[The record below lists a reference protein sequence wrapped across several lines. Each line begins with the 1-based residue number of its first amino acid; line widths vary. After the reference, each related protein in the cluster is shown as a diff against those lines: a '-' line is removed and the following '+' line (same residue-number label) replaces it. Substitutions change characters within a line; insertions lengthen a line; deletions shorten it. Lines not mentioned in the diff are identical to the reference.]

1 MLPNYKSNMEVD
13 KNQILKRCY
22 DLLRTDPNVVN
33 TALRK
38 INPTANIKGSN
49 TAMAMAY
56 LQKYLS
62 TVDVETLKKFQN
74 SLT

>member
-1 MLPNYKSNMEVD
+1 MDMDGNKV
-13 KNQILKRCY
+13 QILKRCY

-33 TALRK
+33 NALRK

-49 TAMAMAY
+49 TAMAMTY

-62 TVDVETLKKFQN
+62 TVDAETLKKFQN
-74 SLT
+74 LLT